1 MTEEQK
7 AEEGLNKRLGT
18 MGYLN
23 KQNVARP
30 YTDGFKDG
38 YNEGMKQKFNMTR
51 IQDYPLN
58 EWHLTKNELPELQ
71 TATDTGDEYNT
82 LVLCFWYDTDSRGKK
97 TKVYDLDRWYPE
109 NDIWESGKQR
119 DEVEAWMYLPEPP
132 EEI

>member
-38 YNEGMKQKFNMTR
+38 YNEGMKQKINMTR

-71 TATDTGDEYNT
+71 TGNEYSDP
-82 LVLCFWYDTDSRGKK
+82 VLCFRYHINNHGKK
-97 TKVYDLDRWYPE
+97 LKVYDLDRWNSE
-109 NDIWESGKQR
+109 NDIWEISGMKKDQI
-119 DEVEAWMYLPEPP
+119 EAWM
-132 EEI
+132 